1 MSGTVRSVGA
11 QLRVNYSPVR
21 LISRTGLSVA
31 IEHSN
36 PSILPSAFAF
46 TTIQAEG
53 MLRVKPVS
61 VWTTDLVATFGWS
74 DGGVPPQRFGSLESS
89 VNGLAVT
96 GSFRGMRVKE
106 FYGDRYATL
115 SLTQNFG
122 EVIPGILR
130 IPGIASFGI
139 EFIAF
144 GGVGWTT
151 FSDQTR
157 ALTQTM
163 LPTTAQTREGLYYEV
178 GLGINRLLLF
188 FRLDVN
194 ARISQRDRPE
204 FRITLSGAT
213 F

>member
-1 MSGTVRSVGA
+1 
-11 QLRVNYSPVR
+11 
-21 LISRTGLSVA
+21 
-31 IEHSN
+31 
-36 PSILPSAFAF
+36 
-46 TTIQAEG
+46 
-53 MLRVKPVS
+53 
-61 VWTTDLVATFGWS
+61 
-74 DGGVPPQRFGSLESS
+74 
-89 VNGLAVT
+89 
-96 GSFRGMRVKE
+96 
-106 FYGDRYATL
+106 L

-151 FSDQTR
+151 FSEQTR

-163 LPTTAQTREGLYYEV
+163 LPATAQTREGLYYEV

>member
-1 MSGTVRSVGA
+1 
-11 QLRVNYSPVR
+11 
-21 LISRTGLSVA
+21 
-31 IEHSN
+31 
-36 PSILPSAFAF
+36 
-46 TTIQAEG
+46 
-53 MLRVKPVS
+53 
-61 VWTTDLVATFGWS
+61 
-74 DGGVPPQRFGSLESS
+74 
-89 VNGLAVT
+89 
-96 GSFRGMRVKE
+96 
-106 FYGDRYATL
+106 L

-151 FSDQTR
+151 FSEQTR